1 MVVENHLISVYSVI
15 SAIIFFN
22 VALAVVYLLRRKSS
36 FIASYGIYTVL
47 LVFVLGVLRLL
58 APVEVHGSIIVHSE
72 RVLPFLRDLV
82 RKPLLGEAFTVGTL
96 VLCIWGLG
104 TLIWLI
110 RYAVQLAAFRRERAG
125 FSSCDVPAVRSVQ
138 AALAVKAPIRVSP
151 EVQMPYVTGYFKP
164 EIYLPPLEL
173 SEAEWRFVIRHEQQ
187 HIASRD
193 QLIKLVFLLLSAVFW
208 WNPITHFFLR
218 ELDAVLELKCDE
230 RLTAKLDEEEKLAY
244 YETMLAVMAQITP
257 RKKAHVGN
265 VTLGMVGVR
274 SRSRENI
281 KQRFQVFA
289 DSKKRKS
296 KLIRGL
302 VWAVII
308 LVFALSY
315 FVLFQPYYE
324 PPVEDLTANSD
335 KSNIPIAEEVPFIL
349 TDGKH
354 YWLMAEEVKVMELRE
369 SDLEEMPYSTLE
381 IRVLEE

>member
-1 MVVENHLISVYSVI
+1 MIVVNCFISVYSVI
-15 SAIIFFN
+15 SAILFFN
-22 VALAVVYLLRRKSS
+22 VALVAVYLLRRKNS

-58 APVEVHGSIIVHSE
+58 APVDVHGSIIVHSE

-125 FSSCDVPAVRSVQ
+125 FSSCDVPAVRTAQ

-173 SEAEWRFVIRHEQQ
+173 SEAEWSYVIRHEQQ

-230 RLTAKLDEEEKLAY
+230 KLTAGLDEEEKLAY

-296 KLIRGL
+296 KLIRGV

-315 FVLFQPYYE
+315 FVLFQPYYA
-324 PPVEDLTANSD
+324 PPVEDLEDSD
-335 KSNIPIAEEVPFIL
+335 TLEGQSVEEDPAYVL
-349 TDGKH
+349 MDGGH
-354 YWLMAEEVKVMELRE
+354 YWFMVGNEKVMELRE
-369 SDLEEMPYSTLE
+369 SDLEERPYSTLE